1 MCEDLGLGGCNAVW
15 SNPVCCIAGDHAGV
29 QDMKDV
35 DHTVPDTLRRN
46 PVNHVLAT
54 RELPASGIVEA

>member
-1 MCEDLGLGGCNAVW
+1 
-15 SNPVCCIAGDHAGV
+15 VCCIAGDHAGV